1 MNAENPPLVTIVT
14 PTYNNAEYLSETIES
29 VLSQAYPNI
38 EYIVINDGS
47 TDNTK
52 EVLAEYTEKCTVI
65 HQDNVGQSATL
76 NRGWAMAKGSI
87 LGYISS
93 DDRLKPEC
101 IAEAVEALN
110 QFDLIVATY
119 CDFDLIDSNGRFIR
133 SVLTEKFDAKRLT
146 EDLVCQPGPGAF
158 FRAES
163 FKSVGGWDMN
173 LRQTPDFEFWLRL
186 QLEGEFYR
194 ISKNLA
200 DFRIHKN
207 STSSKVVSRENSN
220 EMVEVV
226 KAFVGRKD
234 VLVDS
239 NKAVSNAHFIA
250 ARSHFQSQRL
260 GSGFHHLLNGLKNRP
275 SALFGLMLYRSLF
288 SGLFRRLYY
297 SLRTTREAD

>member
-1 MNAENPPLVTIVT
+1 MSAAKFPLVTIVT

-29 VLSQAYPNI
+29 VLSQTYPNI

-52 EVLAEYTEKCTVI
+52 EVLAEYSEKCTVI

-76 NRGWAMAKGSI
+76 NHGWAMAKGSI

-101 IAEAVEALN
+101 MAEAVEVLN
-110 QFDLIVATY
+110 QFDSIVATY

-133 SVLTEKFDAKRLT
+133 SVRTENFDAKRLT

-158 FRAES
+158 FRAEV
-163 FKSVGGWDMN
+163 FENVGGWDMN

-186 QLEGEFYR
+186 QLKGEFYR

-200 DFRIHKN
+200 DFRIHQN

-226 KAFVGRKD
+226 KVFVGRED
-234 VLVDS
+234 VLIDR
-239 NKAVSNAHFIA
+239 NKALSNAHFIS
-250 ARSHFQSQRL
+250 ARSHFQSQRY
-260 GSGFHHLLNGLKNRP
+260 GSGFYHLLNALKKRP
-275 SALFGLMLYRSLF
+275 SSLFGLMLYRSMF
-288 SGLFRRLYY
+288 SGIFRSLYY
-297 SLRTTREAD
+297 SLRSTREAD